1 MSALLETR
9 AVSRHFDVQRRN
21 GLKRFHRTVKAVDQV
36 ELAIRPGETL
46 GLVGES
52 GCGKTTLSRLLLK
65 LDKPTAGSVL
75 FRGRDLQ
82 ALSRGEL
89 HEFRRSVQPVFQ
101 NPYSSLNPRMRVGRI
116 VSEPLRISASPSR
129 LDVARAVAMSLER
142 VGLQPSDA
150 ERHPHEFSGG
160 QRQRIAIA
168 RALASSPKLI
178 VLDEAVSSQDMSIR
192 AQILNLLKDLQSEL
206 GLAYLF
212 VAHDLAT
219 VRYMSH
225 RVAVMYLGRVVEL
238 ADSDALY
245 EHPRHPYT
253 RALLDACLPD
263 DPDAARHTAQL
274 SGELPSPLS
283 PPAGCHFHTRCP
295 LADAA
300 CTQSIPDLRNLSSNH
315 FVRCIKAEA

>member
-1 MSALLETR
+1 MSVLLETR
-9 AVSRHFDVQRRN
+9 SVSRHFNVQHRS
-21 GLKRFHRTVKAVDQV
+21 GLKRSHRTVKAVDQV
-36 ELAIRPGETL
+36 DLSIHAGETV

-65 LDKPTAGSVL
+65 LENPTTGSIL
-75 FRGRDLQ
+75 FRGRDL
-82 ALSRGEL
+82 ATLSRAEL
-89 HEFRRSVQPVFQ
+89 SEFRRSVQPVFQ

-116 VSEPLRISASPSR
+116 VSEPLRISAAPSR
-129 LDVARAVAMSLER
+129 LEVERTVGASLER

-178 VLDEAVSSQDMSIR
+178 VLDEAVSSQDISIR

-238 ADSDALY
+238 GESDALY
-245 EHPRHPYT
+245 EQPRHPYT
-253 RALLDACLPD
+253 RALFDACLPD
-263 DPDAARHTAQL
+263 NPGAAQHSGQL
-274 SGELPSPLS
+274 KGELPSPLS

-295 LADAA
+295 IADAA
-300 CTQSIPDLRNLSSNH
+300 CSQSTPELRALNDTH
-315 FVRCIKAEA
+315 FVRCLKAEA